1 MQRFVIALVAGLLT
15 GLVAVGSA
23 AAQEERPDRWQTEFG
38 LSVNSSGG
46 NEQLT
51 VITTELGFTHLET
64 RRYELEFRGRLRY
77 GRSDGV
83 EVARNLRASMDAD
96 FGPGASWSPFLS
108 ATADRDPFR
117 RLDLRLNSGS
127 GVKRT
132 FWREGRDEVSLSAA
146 LLYSHENRIVADTLP
161 NTITHSARWSV
172 RGRARRQL
180 GEGTRVEQL
189 VFYQPE
195 WDRGS
200 DYLLESQTTARVA
213 LSRSLA
219 LTSRFL
225 YQRDSTPPADVSPD
239 DWSFSVGL
247 SLAVNW

>member
-1 MQRFVIALVAGLLT
+1 MMT
-15 GLVAVGSA
+15 LVAVLLGVLVAVESA
-23 AAQEERPDRWQTEFG
+23 AGQEERTERWQTEFG

-46 NEQLT
+46 NERLT
-51 VITTELGFTHLET
+51 VVTTEVGLTHLEK

-77 GRSDGV
+77 GRSEGV

-96 FGPGASWSPFLS
+96 FGPGASWSPFVS

-117 RLDLRLNSGS
+117 RLDLRFNSGS

-132 FWREGRDEVSLSAA
+132 FWQEGRDEVSLSAA
-146 LLYSHENRIVADTLP
+146 VLYSHENRIVADTLP
-161 NTITHSARWSV
+161 NDITHTARWSI

-189 VFYQPE
+189 LYYQPE

-200 DYLLESQTTARVA
+200 DYLLESQTNVRVA

-225 YQRDSTPPADVSPD
+225 YQRDSTPPADVAPD
-239 DWSFSVGL
+239 DWSFAVGL